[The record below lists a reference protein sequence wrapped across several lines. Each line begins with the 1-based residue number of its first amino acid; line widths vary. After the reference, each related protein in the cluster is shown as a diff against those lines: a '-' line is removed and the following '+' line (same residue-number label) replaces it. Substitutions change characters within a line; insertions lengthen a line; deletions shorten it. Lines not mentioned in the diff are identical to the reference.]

1 MSSSKKLIR
10 LVKFIKQIEKYSR
23 LYKLL
28 TFNFIN
34 LFMSDSTTLQD
45 QLAKMRR
52 EAEERDAQ
60 RRANSNSISYLDQEK
75 LSVNLEALALLPE
88 SVAKEG
94 SLVLIASK
102 DKKLAA
108 AVIDPKYSETIKV
121 INDLKKNGYEIK
133 EYVVSKS
140 SLEYALSF
148 YKFAPKIQEKI
159 TGQVRVSESKDS
171 DNAHKE
177 TLDSIPEVAA
187 AVEKLNDISK
197 VTELFETILDAALLN
212 RASDIHFEPSED
224 FVKLRYRIDGDLND
238 VYKKFT
244 HPIYR
249 SILSRIKLLSNLKMN
264 VRDEPQDG
272 RFTINLANKD
282 VEVRV
287 AIAPSEFG
295 EVVVMRLLDPDAINL
310 SLQDL
315 GLREDDLKI
324 AQEQLDRPYG
334 MVLNT
339 GPTGSGKT
347 TTLYAFLRHKNTP
360 DLKIIT
366 IEDPIEY
373 HLEGIEQTQ
382 VDNEAGYTFAGG
394 LRSLMRQDPDVIL
407 VGEIRDNET
416 AEIAVQAA
424 LTGHLVL
431 STVHA
436 NEAAGAIPRLLDLGV
451 KSVSLAPALNLLIA
465 QRLVRRLCKFC
476 KVETSMDAELK
487 SKIEKFI
494 NAMPARVEKKKYLDA
509 IKVFKAVGCDKCN
522 MTGYK
527 GRVGIYELLIISPQI
542 QELIIKGSGQ
552 LALQEEVKKTDF
564 VNMQQDGVLK
574 VVEGLTTLEEV
585 EGVAGKIVW

>member
-1 MSSSKKLIR
+1 MADSS
-10 LVKFIKQIEKYSR
+10 
-23 LYKLL
+23 
-28 TFNFIN
+28 
-34 LFMSDSTTLQD
+34 TLQD
-45 QLAKMRR
+45 QLSKMRR
-52 EAEERDAQ
+52 EAEERDTK
-60 RRANSNSISYLDQEK
+60 RRADFYHLSYLEPSK
-75 LSVNLEALALLPE
+75 ISVNLEALGILPE
-88 SVAKEG
+88 SQSKDAGIALIAAKE
-94 SLVLIASK
+94 
-102 DKKLAA
+102 KKV
-108 AVIDPKYSETIKV
+108 AVAIIDPDYSKTKETLE
-121 INDLKKNGYEIK
+121 DLKKRGYQVNVF
-133 EYVVSKS
+133 VVSNS
-140 SLEYALSF
+140 SFQYVLTF
-148 YKFAPKIQEKI
+148 YKFVAKQQEKI
-159 TGQVRVSESKDS
+159 SGQVHVDESK
-171 DNAHKE
+171 NHETIRKE
-177 TLDSIPEVAA
+177 ILDTIPKAA
-187 AVEKLNDISK
+187 EAIKAINDAGKIP
-197 VTELFETILDAALLN
+197 ELFETVLSGALAN
-212 RASDIHFEPSED
+212 RASDIHFEPSQET
-224 FVKLRYRIDGDLND
+224 VKLRYRIDGNLNN
-238 VYKKFT
+238 VFGNFN
-244 HPIYR
+244 HSIYR
-249 SILSRIKLLSNLKMN
+249 SMLSRIKLLSNLKLN

-272 RFTINLANKD
+272 RFTINLPGKD

-315 GLREDDLKI
+315 GLRDDDLKI

-382 VDNEAGYTFAGG
+382 IDNEAGYTFADG

-436 NEAAGAIPRLLDLGV
+436 NEAAAAVPRLLDLGV

-465 QRLVRRLCKFC
+465 QRLVRRLCEFC
-476 KVETSMDAELK
+476 KAEDNISPELR
-487 SKIEKFI
+487 EKLGKYI
-494 NAMPARVEKKKYLDA
+494 NAISSRVDKKKYLSD
-509 IKVFKAVGCDKCN
+509 IKIYKPVGCDKCN
-522 MTGYK
+522 NTGYK
-527 GRVGIYELLIISPQI
+527 GRVGIYELLVVNPQM

-552 LALQEEVKKTDF
+552 LAIQEEVKKTDF
-564 VNMQQDGVLK
+564 VNMQHDGVVK
-574 VVEGLTTLEEV
+574 IVSGITTFEEV
-585 EGVAGKIVW
+585 EGTTGKIAW